1 MSRKFALVVLATVAC
16 FATTQ
21 STTAN
26 EAVLTLE
33 RAEQHALQ
41 NDSLLRKAIA
51 DVESAVAD
59 SDGAGVLPDPKVK
72 LAAMNLPVD
81 TFDLDQEAMTNL
93 LVGIQQS
100 FPAGSTLDIERSTAQ
115 AQTRVRQ
122 FEIETVKRNVLREL
136 RREWLRVWAA
146 QAKVAL
152 LAKQRNVLEALLP
165 SVKGAYRAGR
175 AKQSHV
181 SQIRLRIA
189 QLEEEQYQLQ
199 GESDVGMAGLGQWGI
214 KASVRLPAELPDEL
228 QFAPA
233 GNIGTHPKLE
243 TVTSR
248 ADISRY
254 QIDLAEQRYKPVW
267 GVEASYGWRDDR
279 TNLLSLG
286 VSMSIPFFTEKSLD
300 AKLTAKQKA
309 YQAARESI
317 QDVRT
322 ELETEKMRQES
333 KLKSTA
339 QRINSYQSDILPE
352 LNTLQMLA
360 RAEYRSGRSDFS
372 SMLEAEGAVIK
383 AQRDL
388 LNLKIKQAENIIA
401 LRYLLEELQS

>member
-1 MSRKFALVVLATVAC
+1 MSRKFTLVMLATVAC
-16 FATTQ
+16 LATTL
-21 STTAN
+21 SAAS
-26 EAVLTLE
+26 EAMLTLK

-41 NDSLLRKAIA
+41 NDPLLRKAIA
-51 DVESAVAD
+51 DIESAEAD
-59 SDGAGVLPDPKVK
+59 SDGAGLLPDPKVK

-93 LVGIQQS
+93 LVGVQQS
-100 FPAGSTLDIERSTAQ
+100 FPAGSTLDIEKSTAEVW
-115 AQTRVRQ
+115 TRIRR
-122 FEIETVKRNVLREL
+122 FDIETVKKKVLREL
-136 RREWLRVWAA
+136 RSEWLRVWAA

-152 LAKQRNVLEALLP
+152 LAKQRKILAALLP

-175 AKQSHV
+175 GKQSHV

-189 QLEEEQYQLQ
+189 QLKEEQYQLQ

-214 KASVRLPAELPDEL
+214 KASMRLPAELPDEL

-233 GNIGTHPKLE
+233 GNIGAHPELE
-243 TVTSR
+243 TVMSR

-279 TNLLSLG
+279 TNLLSMG
-286 VSMSIPFFTEKSLD
+286 VSMSIPFFAEKSLD
-300 AKLTAKQKA
+300 ARLAAKQKA

-333 KLKSTA
+333 RLKSIA
-339 QRINSYQSDILPE
+339 ERINSYQSDILPE

-372 SMLEAEGAVIK
+372 GTLEAEDALIK

-388 LNLKIKQAENIIA
+388 LNLKIEQAENIIA
-401 LRYLLEELQS
+401 LRYLLEEMQS